1 MVVDILKSPW
11 KEVKQLYG
19 HYTILENIPYFAIF
33 ISVTGNYFEGANST
47 SDTPDVVRNDIL
59 KRA

>member
-1 MVVDILKSPW
+1 MDVDILKSPW
-11 KEVKQLYG
+11 KELKQLYG

-33 ISVTGNYFEGANST
+33 ISVTGKYFEGANST
-47 SDTPDVVRNDIL
+47 SDTHDVVRNDIL